1 VVDRSVPALKVR
13 SRAVGA
19 ATRNKREVRK
29 LKKILYLIMMSLL
42 VLGLVLAGCGGAPSE
57 QQEEE
62 EEEEEFTDFITFA
75 VCGPMTFIQGQ
86 DHWAGAEMARDEI
99 NAAGGI
105 DVGGTAYGIELI
117 QVETNEIMDLSGAD
131 GVTALSA
138 VIDDVDFCI
147 GGFRTEALLVYR
159 EVAMN
164 AQKIFIDDGAAT
176 TMFCASVYS
185 DYDKYKYFFKGT
197 PYNEVFLVTQAL
209 KQLGAINSVLSAL
222 KGPSQPEQLRLSIIM
237 EDAAWCN
244 PMLPYIAGTCPALG
258 IDYKGVQKCAS
269 NADDLSAELTA
280 LAADDPHIVF
290 TILSGPPGKAYGA
303 QQSTYLPN
311 AFSMGINV
319 ESQDIDYHEDTG
331 AEYHCTLDTW
341 ADGVALTDT
350 TLEFFDD
357 FVARTG
363 RYPTYCAAT
372 HDNIYGLMEAIESVG
387 LDTDAIIEYMEDFDN
402 AYTGTAATTVWFS
415 DIVPYDETVG
425 YLSFDQAMDIFPH
438 LPALYGLDEAT
449 LEANWVGYALGVAID
464 STSLNGFTTSHG
476 FLPHDTVYGPGLQ
489 TGQGVQWQEVGGE
502 WKKVG
507 WWPFVGTEVGANK
520 AAVDLNETEVAT
532 LKAAGLLDKYGN
544 WNFAYPGSVPV
555 KVPPQWV
562 AAFGS

>member
-1 VVDRSVPALKVR
+1 MKKYIFLLV
-13 SRAVGA
+13 A
-19 ATRNKREVRK
+19 A
-29 LKKILYLIMMSLL
+29 LL
-42 VLGLVLAGCGGAPSE
+42 VLSLVLPGCGGNGQ

-62 EEEEEFTDFITFA
+62 EEEEEEFTNWITFA

-86 DHWAGAEMARDEI
+86 DHWAGAEKARDEI

-105 DVGGTAYGIELI
+105 DVGGTAYGIELV

-138 VIDDVDFCI
+138 VIDDVDFVI
-147 GGFRTEALLVYR
+147 GGFRTESLLVYR
-159 EVAMN
+159 EVAMG
-164 AQKIFIDDGAAT
+164 AEKILIDDGAAT
-176 TMFCASVYS
+176 TMFCASVYA

-222 KGPSQPEQLRLSIIM
+222 KGPSEPAQLRMAVIM

-244 PMLPYIAGTCPALG
+244 PMLPYIVGTAPALG
-258 IDYKGVQKCAS
+258 IEYVGVQKCAS
-269 NADDLSAELTA
+269 NADDLSSEMTA
-280 LAADDPHIVF
+280 LAASDPHIVF

-303 QQSTYLPN
+303 QQATYLPN
-311 AFSMGINV
+311 AFSLGINV
-319 ESQDIDYHEDTG
+319 ESQDKEYHSETG

-341 ADGVALTDT
+341 AAGVEMTGT
-350 TLEFFDD
+350 TLDFFDD
-357 FVARTG
+357 FVEETG

-372 HDNIYGLMEAIESVG
+372 HDNIYGLKEAIESVG
-387 LDTDAIIEYMEDFDN
+387 LDTDAIIAYMEDFDN
-402 AYTGTAATTVWFS
+402 AYTGTAAKTVWFS
-415 DIVPYDETVG
+415 DIVPYSETVG
-425 YLSFDQAMDIFPH
+425 YLSFDQAMDVYPH
-438 LPALYGLDEAT
+438 LPKLYGIDEAT
-449 LEANWVGYALGVAID
+449 LEASWATYALGVAID

-476 FLPHDTVYGPGLQ
+476 FLPHDTAYGPGLQ

-502 WKKVG
+502 WQKVG
-507 WWPFVGTEVGANK
+507 WWPFVGTPVGANK
-520 AAVDLNETEVAT
+520 AAVDLDETEVAT

-555 KVPPQWV
+555 KVSPEWV
-562 AAFGS
+562 DHFGG